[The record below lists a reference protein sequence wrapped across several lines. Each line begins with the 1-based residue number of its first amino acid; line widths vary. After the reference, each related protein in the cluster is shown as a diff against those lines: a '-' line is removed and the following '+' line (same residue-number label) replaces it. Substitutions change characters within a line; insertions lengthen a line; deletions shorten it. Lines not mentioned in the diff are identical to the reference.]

1 MVNGAVRQVRRS
13 IFGFILAGAL
23 AVAMASVGSSSA
35 YAQKEPVCAAPSTL
49 TRAGFQ
55 LPMLAKSLEANAP
68 TTILVINS
76 ATVAK
81 KVTPKPGAEKDAMP
95 RSFPSYIEEILRA
108 RYPKGN
114 INVETHNQPRAT
126 AETIID
132 VLPELLEKTKP
143 ALMIWQTGTYDAI
156 LGADN
161 AMFADAVGTGIGF
174 AHAAG
179 ADVILVS
186 PQYSPRTSFA
196 FDVAPYNNTLR
207 WAARAREVPFFDRY
221 DIMRFWEQ
229 EGIFDFDSSRPSP
242 SLFEDVHRCI
252 GRLLVGMIA
261 DGVDTRTIGSR

>member
-1 MVNGAVRQVRRS
+1 MNGAVRQVRRS
-13 IFGFILAGAL
+13 TLGFILAGAL
-23 AVAMASVGSSSA
+23 VLSGGSTA
-35 YAQKEPVCAAPSTL
+35 FAQKEPVCAAPSTL
-49 TRAGFQ
+49 TRAGFH
-55 LPMLAKSLEANAP
+55 LPLLAKSLEENVP

-81 KVTPKPGAEKDAMP
+81 KVTAKPGAEKDVMP

-114 INVETHNQPRAT
+114 ISVETHNQPRAT
-126 AETIID
+126 AET
-132 VLPELLEKTKP
+132 VLGALPELLEKIKP
-143 ALMIWQTGTYDAI
+143 ALMIWQTGTYDTI

-161 AMFADAVGTGIGF
+161 AMFADAVGTGIGY

-179 ADVILVS
+179 ADVIIVS
-186 PQYSPRTSFA
+186 PQYSPRTAFA

-207 WAARAREVPFFDRY
+207 WTARAREVPFFDRY

-242 SLFEDVHRCI
+242 TLFQDVHRCI

-261 DGVDTRTIGSR
+261 DGVDIRTIGSR